1 MFKELFLYTNTSGGD
16 TRGVGTP
23 RGFPALL
30 FCSDAVWPELRR
42 WERGLHT
49 ALRSDTAAVLSAV

>member
-1 MFKELFLYTNTSGGD
+1 M
-16 TRGVGTP
+16 
-23 RGFPALL
+23 L

-42 WERGLHT
+42 WEWGLHT